1 MDINHHSVVTSPVVL
16 RGLGEMRIETRGLTR
31 SQKRHRLA
39 VAVTQLA
46 AAGRGVSWRFL
57 EGKRWAVGEVGVGR
71 RRR

>member
-1 MDINHHSVVTSPVVL
+1 MTINYHSVVTSVIVL
-16 RGLGEMRIETRGLTR
+16 RGLGEMHIETRDLTR
-31 SQKRHRLA
+31 TQKRDTVA
-39 VAVTQLA
+39 VAVAELA